1 MFDPD
6 GRTWLKAFRFS
17 LRVETQAQRIAV
29 IIANN
34 TTIISCPMGFVKH
47 STAGE

>member
-1 MFDPD
+1 M
-6 GRTWLKAFRFS
+6 RELMQA
-17 LRVETQAQRIAV
+17 ETQAQRIAV

-47 STAGE
+47 SNAGG